1 MKILT
6 DKQVDEILKRITAC
20 QIITNNYIEDI
31 EALDQMTENLA
42 DISIMV
48 GGIKGANKVIN
59 TVKRKGRWKI

>member
-1 MKILT
+1 MKILNN
-6 DKQVDEILKRITAC
+6 KQVDEILKRITAC

-48 GGIKGANKVIN
+48 GGIRVQIKL
-59 TVKRKGRWKI
+59 